1 MVPSKKQ
8 LVTEFRTSG
17 ILQAARRVF
26 GEKGYERATIDDIA
40 REAGVAK
47 GTVYLYYRSKR
58 DVYWE
63 ALREGIL
70 ELHDDTVRRL
80 RGAHTLEE
88 KVRAFIRSK
97 LEYFDAHKD
106 FFKLY
111 QPEFRKAVVQDTT
124 FQKQVDAAYL
134 EQVRLLELAIRQ
146 AVRQRAVRA
155 VPPRAAAFAVFDIT
169 WGLITQRLR
178 GWSDTTLDQDVAFA
192 VDLLW
197 KGMME
202 R

>member
-63 ALREGIL
+63 ALKQGIL
-70 ELHDDTVRRL
+70 ELRDDTVRRMNAA
-80 RGAHTLEE
+80 RTLDE
-88 KVRAFIRSK
+88 KVRAFITSK
-97 LEYFDAHKD
+97 LEYFEAHKD
-106 FFKLY
+106 FYGIY
-111 QPEFRKAVVQDTT
+111 QPESRKTGVHNAS
-124 FQKQVDAAYL
+124 FQKQLDGAYL

-146 AVRQRAVRA
+146 DARRGAIRA
-155 VPPRAAAFAVFDIT
+155 VPARAVAFGVFDLT
-169 WGLITQRLR
+169 WGLVTRRLR
-178 GWSDTTLDQDVAFA
+178 GWSDNTIDEDVSFA

-197 KGMME
+197 KGMTA